1 MNDDYHQIE
10 KVIQFYLKNSRE
22 DFQPDRAAAHVGL
35 DSSQLKTLFEEWAG
49 ADPAVF
55 FKCLKPAFIKSQM
68 DGAVT
73 LFDYMFDG
81 EKSEPEI
88 SPDRYVEIEPIKP
101 ADLQNG
107 LKIFYSSSQTMY
119 GDILIA
125 SSEKGICYVSFID
138 QPASGADLL
147 KRAFPGSYVINEQ
160 HDFHKEALKFFQEK
174 AGDSDWDRLKLHV
187 KGTPF
192 QLSVWRALLTVSKGE
207 LTTYGD
213 LAGIIGRPKASRAVG
228 SAVGKNPV
236 AFIIPCHRLIAST
249 GLIGNYRWGLVR
261 KAAMVGRELVQKEK
275 ARLQKGDG
283 L

>member
-1 MNDDYHQIE
+1 MNEDYHQIE

-22 DFQPDRAAAHVGL
+22 HFDPEKAASHLGL
-35 DSSQLKTLFEEWAG
+35 DSSQLKKLFEEWAG

-88 SPDRYVEIEPIKP
+88 SPDRYVKIEPIKP

-107 LKIFYSSSQTMY
+107 LKIFYSSAQTMY

-138 QPASGADLL
+138 QPASGVDLL
-147 KRAFPGSYVINEQ
+147 KRAFPGSFVINEQ
-160 HDFHKEALKFFQEK
+160 HGFHKEALRFFQEK
-174 AGDSDWDRLKLHV
+174 AGDSDWNRLKLHI

-192 QLSVWRALLTVSKGE
+192 QLSVWRALLTLSKGE

-213 LAGIIGRPKASRAVG
+213 LAHKIGRSKASRAVG

-236 AFIIPCHRLIAST
+236 AFIIPCHRVIAST
-249 GLIGNYRWGLVR
+249 GLIGNYRWGPVR
-261 KAAMVGRELVQKEK
+261 KAAMVGRELAQKEK
-275 ARLQKGDG
+275 VHLRNEK
-283 L
+283 